1 MKRNGE
7 LCAAKLWKPG
17 AARFKETN
25 PSCEH
30 LLREEYNTISNEW
43 QLNKPRPNRGG
54 GEENSVENERRDK
67 LLRLVEENLAKEG
80 QEIRLEFGP
89 DTNNPRRSGE
99 EGATMDCKIRNEAL
113 RILRLLRVKMGKLGC
128 KVDCRTQHMEN
139 GDLVVTLR
147 FHSMD
152 SISS

>member
-1 MKRNGE
+1 MDQT
-7 LCAAKLWKPG
+7 AK
-17 AARFKETN
+17 E
-25 PSCEH
+25 
-30 LLREEYNTISNEW
+30 
-43 QLNKPRPNRGG
+43 
-54 GEENSVENERRDK
+54 K
-67 LLRLVEENLAKEG
+67 LLCMVEENLAKEG

-113 RILRLLRVKMGKLGC
+113 RILRLLRVKMEKLGC